1 MTRSVKLSISE
12 PDTRRFGIPY
22 VRAQD
27 LTFADL
33 AATLDYCRGHDA
45 GVCVAR
51 CGTGDF
57 VTIHAL
63 EDEGF
68 RLMDTLVY
76 YQARLDDTPIP
87 ERRLALPIRSARAEE
102 SGAVGQLAAA
112 AFKDYFS
119 HYHADPR
126 FDRRKVD
133 EVFIDWA
140 SRSCLDKGVADEVFV
155 ADAGSDLG
163 AFATMRF
170 NDECEGEGVLFAVH
184 PKQQGKGIYRD
195 LMISGMR
202 WCKDHGRGRM
212 VVSTQVNN
220 YTVQRAWIRL
230 GFAIYKSF
238 DTFHKWFS

>member
-12 PDTRRFGIPY
+12 LDTRRFGTPC

-27 LTFADL
+27 LTSADL
-33 AATLDYCRGHDA
+33 AATLDYCRRQSA

-51 CGTGDF
+51 CATGDF
-57 VTIHAL
+57 ATIHAV

-76 YQARLDDTPIP
+76 YQARLGDAPIP
-87 ERRLALPIRSARAEE
+87 VRGTALPIRPARPDE
-102 SGAVGQLAAA
+102 SGAVGLLAEA

-140 SRSCLDKGVADEVFV
+140 SRSCVDKSVADEVFV
-155 ADAGSDLG
+155 ADAGHELG
-163 AFATMRF
+163 AFATLRF
-170 NDECEGEGVLFAVH
+170 NDEIEGEGVLFAVH
-184 PKQQGKGIYRD
+184 PEQQNKGIYRD
-195 LMISGMR
+195 LMISGMQ
-202 WCKDHGRGRM
+202 WCRDHNRGRM

-220 YTVQRAWIRL
+220 HAVQRAWTRL
-230 GFAIYKSF
+230 GFVIYKSF
-238 DTFHKWFS
+238 YTFHKWF